1 MSLELQRCGIRC
13 VGKLV
18 DMLPELV
25 HKTKRFNL
33 EGNDLS
39 AKNVRKLVDA
49 MTAAYAYIRP
59 SWLSIGPDAQAA
71 AATCF
76 TETLCHPH
84 HPRGCLCLKPG
95 VVHVV
100 RTLPKYD
107 AVARAA
113 WEEEH
118 LRPLEPH
125 LRGAS
130 DLVTAPRP
138 PRMDDWT
145 APLSALKQR
154 PLTPTTAASSCG
166 GSPRERNIA
175 DERRDISR
183 HAGGSKFANKIAPAS
198 KGTDAHLAQAA
209 CAASPPEALV
219 AYVRLEKRAHDME
232 IISRLAD
239 SGSSR
244 TLLARPSFQSLL
256 GLARGWRIELLASRR
271 QAVSVGG
278 LP

>member
-76 TETLCHPH
+76 TKTLCHPH

-95 VVHVV
+95 VAHVV

-113 WEEEH
+113 RWNHISAGLLMDDCGETGTTSPLE
-118 LRPLEPH
+118 RDQDGRDLEPH
-125 LRGAS
+125 QRPGLRG
-130 DLVTAPRP
+130 
-138 PRMDDWT
+138 WT
-145 APLSALKQR
+145 
-154 PLTPTTAASSCG
+154 TG
-166 GSPRERNIA
+166 
-175 DERRDISR
+175 RRR
-183 HAGGSKFANKIAPAS
+183 F
-198 KGTDAHLAQAA
+198 
-209 CAASPPEALV
+209 
-219 AYVRLEKRAHDME
+219 
-232 IISRLAD
+232 
-239 SGSSR
+239 
-244 TLLARPSFQSLL
+244 
-256 GLARGWRIELLASRR
+256 RR
-271 QAVSVGG
+271 
-278 LP
+278 

>member
-76 TETLCHPH
+76 TKTLCHPH

-100 RTLPKYD
+100 RALPKYD

-113 WEEEH
+113 RWNH
-118 LRPLEPH
+118 ISAGLLSSLQRPG
-125 LRGAS
+125 LRG
-130 DLVTAPRP
+130 
-138 PRMDDWT
+138 WT
-145 APLSALKQR
+145 I
-154 PLTPTTAASSCG
+154 G
-166 GSPRERNIA
+166 
-175 DERRDISR
+175 RRR
-183 HAGGSKFANKIAPAS
+183 F
-198 KGTDAHLAQAA
+198 
-209 CAASPPEALV
+209 
-219 AYVRLEKRAHDME
+219 
-232 IISRLAD
+232 
-239 SGSSR
+239 
-244 TLLARPSFQSLL
+244 
-256 GLARGWRIELLASRR
+256 RR
-271 QAVSVGG
+271 
-278 LP
+278 